1 MKCLMDKSRE
11 VSYPCSHACPLF
23 GDCVVEF
30 ETERS
35 AGSMGGRGSSSSAG
49 RGSSSPAGRGCGSP
63 AGHGHSVEGIVV
75 LERQD
80 YNPMTNGDRVRDMCD
95 GDLAKFFAKKVMDQV
110 ALIQLCDG
118 RPMIGGTQLAAMKE
132 AYARTFFSW
141 LRSPAEEGL

>member
-11 VSYPCSHACPLF
+11 VSYPCSRACPMF

-35 AGSMGGRGSSSSAG
+35 AGGMGG
-49 RGSSSPAGRGCGSP
+49 RGSSSPAGRGFSSP

-80 YNPMTNGDRVRDMCD
+80 YNFITNGDRVRDMCD
-95 GDLAKFFAKKVMDQV
+95 GELAELFAAKVIDQV
-110 ALIQLCDG
+110 ALMAVESA
-118 RPMIGGTQLAAMKE
+118 RPISGVRLAAMKDT
-132 AYARTFFSW
+132 YRQLFFSW
-141 LRSPAEEGL
+141 LRSPAEEGEK

>member
-30 ETERS
+30 EIERS
-35 AGSMGGRGSSSSAG
+35 AGGMGGH
-49 RGSSSPAGRGCGSP
+49 GSSSPAGRGCGSP

-80 YNPMTNGDRVRDMCD
+80 YNSITNGDRVRDMCD
-95 GDLAKFFAKKVMDQV
+95 GEMAKFFAKKVMDLV
-110 ALIQLCDG
+110 ALLIILEQLQ
-118 RPMIGGTQLAAMKE
+118 PIGNIRLKAMKE
-132 AYARTFFSW
+132 ASEYAFFSW
-141 LRSPAEEGL
+141 LRSPAEEGGK